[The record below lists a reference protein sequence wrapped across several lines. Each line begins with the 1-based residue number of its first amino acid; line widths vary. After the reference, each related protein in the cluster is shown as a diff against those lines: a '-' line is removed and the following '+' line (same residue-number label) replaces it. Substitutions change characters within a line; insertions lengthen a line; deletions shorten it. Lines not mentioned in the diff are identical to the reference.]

1 MGSSSFI
8 FGICLEEG
16 EYHMQGVR
24 NKKESVYVNNHVDIL
39 CYNLVETKAYL
50 VFFSARPTRPD
61 TSKQQKR

>member
-1 MGSSSFI
+1 
-8 FGICLEEG
+8 
-16 EYHMQGVR
+16 MQGVR